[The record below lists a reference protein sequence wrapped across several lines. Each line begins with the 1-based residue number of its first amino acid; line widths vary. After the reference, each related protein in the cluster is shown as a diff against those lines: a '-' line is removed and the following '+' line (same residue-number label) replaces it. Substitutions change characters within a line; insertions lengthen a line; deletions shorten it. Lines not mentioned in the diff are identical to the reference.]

1 MRVLS
6 DEVVVMTESLPSED
20 TAESS
25 LLRTLV
31 VLAER
36 WRLIG
41 GGMLFCGLITALIV
55 LVMPVTY
62 TASTVILTSQSGSGG
77 AAALLGELGGSL
89 GALASLGGGGLFG
102 SQSDTFVGVLN
113 SRTVADEMIAR
124 FHLEKVYRKRTL
136 VDTRKS
142 LAKHTHIE
150 GTKGSFIRIS
160 VDDHDAHRAADMAN
174 TYVDEL
180 YRRNQTLALTS
191 ASQRRLFLEN
201 QVNAEKDQLA
211 DVEAAFRELQQK
223 TGVIQLAG
231 QAEMTLRSIAQ
242 LRAEISAKEVLLEQ
256 LRTTETEQA
265 TDVQRLE
272 SGLNA
277 LREQLKKAESDSS
290 AGGDNYFVSAG
301 RIPQAGLEYLRRMRD
316 VRYHEALFETLAKQY
331 ELARIEEAKAPPVIQ
346 VVDKAIVLDRRSWPP
361 RALLVLLALFTSGV
375 LLSGWVLL
383 RDKWNK
389 VSAVPENALHISAL
403 RKILRHKN
411 RLA

>member
-1 MRVLS
+1 MRVLN
-6 DEVVVMTESLPSED
+6 DEVVVLTESLQSED
-20 TAESS
+20 SAESS

-36 WRLIG
+36 WRFIG
-41 GGMLFCGLITALIV
+41 GGMLICGLITAVIV

-62 TASTVILTSQSGSGG
+62 TASTVILTSESGSGG
-77 AAALLGELGGSL
+77 AAALLGQLGGSL

-113 SRTVADEMIAR
+113 SRTVADDLIAK
-124 FHLEKVYRKRTL
+124 FHLQKVYWKRTL

-142 LAKHTHIE
+142 LTKHTHIE
-150 GTKGSFIRIS
+150 GTKGPFIRIS
-160 VDDHDAHRAADMAN
+160 VDDHDARRAADMAN
-174 TYVDEL
+174 TYVEEL
-180 YRRNQTLALTS
+180 YRRNQTLALTT
-191 ASQRRLFLEN
+191 ASQRRLFLEG

-211 DVEAAFRELQQK
+211 NAEAAFQELQQK

-231 QAEMTLRSIAQ
+231 QSELTLRSIAQ
-242 LRAEISAKEVLLEQ
+242 IQAAISAKEVLLEQ
-256 LRTTETEQA
+256 LRTTETEQN
-265 TDVQRLE
+265 TDVQRME

-277 LREQLKKAESDSS
+277 LREQLKKMESDSS
-290 AGGDNYFVSAG
+290 SGDNYFVSAG

-316 VRYHEALFETLAKQY
+316 LRYHEALFETLSKQY
-331 ELARIEEAKAPPVIQ
+331 ELARIEEAKDPPVIQ

-361 RALLVLLALFTSGV
+361 RTLLVLLALFTSGV

-389 VSAVPENALHISAL
+389 VAAVPENALHISAL
-403 RKILRHKN
+403 RRMLGQKN

>member
-6 DEVVVMTESLPSED
+6 DEVVVLTESLQSED

-89 GALASLGGGGLFG
+89 GALASLGGGGLLG

-113 SRTVADEMIAR
+113 SRTVADEMIEKFR
-124 FHLEKVYRKRTL
+124 LQKVYRKRTL

-160 VDDHDAHRAADMAN
+160 VDDHNAQRAADMAN

-180 YRRNQTLALTS
+180 YRRNQTLALTT

-211 DVEAAFRELQQK
+211 NVEAAFRELQQK

-231 QAEMTLRSIAQ
+231 QAEMTLRSMAQ

-256 LRTTETEQA
+256 LRTTETEQN

-290 AGGDNYFVSAG
+290 ADNYFVSAG

>member
-6 DEVVVMTESLPSED
+6 DEVVVLTESLQSED
-20 TAESS
+20 TVESS

-89 GALASLGGGGLFG
+89 GALASLGGGGLLG

-113 SRTVADEMIAR
+113 SRTVADEMIEKFR
-124 FHLEKVYRKRTL
+124 LQKVYRKRTL

-160 VDDHDAHRAADMAN
+160 VDDHNAQRAADMAN

-180 YRRNQTLALTS
+180 YRRNQTLALTT

-211 DVEAAFRELQQK
+211 NVEAAFRELQQK

-231 QAEMTLRSIAQ
+231 QAEMTLRSMAQ

-256 LRTTETEQA
+256 LRTTETEQN

-290 AGGDNYFVSAG
+290 ADNYFVSAG

-361 RALLVLLALFTSGV
+361 RALLVVLALFASGV